1 MDDENVNPGDCRTPT
16 LADLVALCRRLNE
29 QGARYLVV
37 GGFAIIQHGYM
48 RTTGDIDLLL
58 DGAMENQQLV
68 RRAMESLPEK
78 AILEL
83 GPDEDFRDWVVVRVA
98 DEVLV
103 DLMIAACG
111 IEYPEAVLEA
121 QVFDIDGVPIPF
133 ASPKLLLRMKQTHRS
148 KDEEDR
154 IFLHHKIAEEEG
166 RAKPDR

>member
-1 MDDENVNPGDCRTPT
+1 
-16 LADLVALCRRLNE
+16 
-29 QGARYLVV
+29 
-37 GGFAIIQHGYM
+37 
-48 RTTGDIDLLL
+48 
-58 DGAMENQQLV
+58 
-68 RRAMESLPEK
+68 MESLPEK

-111 IEYPEAVLEA
+111 IEYPEAVREV

-133 ASPKLLLRMKQTHRS
+133 ASPKLLLRMKQTHRA

-154 IFLHHKIAEEEG
+154 IFLQHKIAQEEG
-166 RAKPDR
+166 RA

>member
-16 LADLVALCRRLNE
+16 LADLVALCRGLNQ
-29 QGARYLVV
+29 QGARYMVV

-48 RTTGDIDLLL
+48 RTTGDIDILL
-58 DGAMENQQLV
+58 DGAMDNQQLV

-111 IEYPEAVLEA
+111 IEYAEAVREA
-121 QVFDIDGVPIPF
+121 QVFDINGVPIPF
-133 ASPKLLLRMKQTHRS
+133 ASPKLLLRMKQTYRA

-154 IFLHHKIAEEEG
+154 IFLQHKIAEEEG
-166 RAKPDR
+166 RA

>member
-48 RTTGDIDLLL
+48 RTTGAIDLLL
-58 DGAMENQQLV
+58 DGAMDNQQLV

-78 AILEL
+78 TILEL

-111 IEYPEAVLEA
+111 IE
-121 QVFDIDGVPIPF
+121 
-133 ASPKLLLRMKQTHRS
+133 
-148 KDEEDR
+148 
-154 IFLHHKIAEEEG
+154 
-166 RAKPDR
+166 

>member
-1 MDDENVNPGDCRTPT
+1 MDDENVNPAECRTPT

-29 QGARYLVV
+29 HGARYLVV

-58 DGAMENQQLV
+58 DGAMDNQQLV
-68 RRAMESLPEK
+68 RRAMASLPEK

-83 GPDEDFRDWVVVRVA
+83 GPEEDFRDWVVVRVA

-111 IEYPEAVLEA
+111 IEYPEAMREA
-121 QVFDIDGVPIPF
+121 QVFTIDGVPIPF
-133 ASPKLLLRMKQTHRS
+133 ASPKLLLRMKQTYRA

-154 IFLHHKIAEEEG
+154 IFLQHKIAQEEG
-166 RAKPDR
+166 RT